1 MATARPIVIVG
12 YDGSAPAK
20 RALEHA
26 AELVGRRGSVSV
38 INVIKAQ
45 SVSSRLV
52 TLTDKEVATRD
63 RLLRESERML
73 GNLGVVATLIPAAG
87 DPATEILATAESIG
101 ASVIVIGRRKRS
113 TPRLVRTSLS
123 DTLVRRAGIDVLVVH

>member
-12 YDGSAPAK
+12 YDGSEPAK

-38 INVIKAQ
+38 INVVKAQ

-52 TLTDKEVATRD
+52 TLTDKERSTQE
-63 RLLRESERML
+63 RLLRESERVL
-73 GNLGVVATLIPAAG
+73 ALLGVEAKLIAAAG
-87 DPATEILATAESIG
+87 DPAREILAASESMG
-101 ASVIVIGRRKRS
+101 AGVIVIGRRKRS
-113 TPRLVRTSLS
+113 TPRLVGTPLS
-123 DTLVRRAGIDVLVVH
+123 NTLVRRAGIDVLVVH

>member
-12 YDGSAPAK
+12 YDGSEAAK

-26 AELVGRRGSVSV
+26 AELVGRPGSVSV

-52 TLTDKEVATRD
+52 TLTDKERATQD
-63 RLLRESERML
+63 RLLRESERVL
-73 GNLGVVATLIPAAG
+73 GSLGVVATLIAAAG
-87 DPATEILATAESIG
+87 DPATEILAASESIG
-101 ASVIVIGRRKRS
+101 ASVIVVGRRKRW
-113 TPRLVRTSLS
+113 TPRLVRTPLS
-123 DTLVRRAGIDVLVVH
+123 NTLVRRAGIDVLVVH

>member
-1 MATARPIVIVG
+1 MATASPIVIVG
-12 YDGSAPAK
+12 YDGSEPAK

-52 TLTDKEVATRD
+52 TLTDKERATQD
-63 RLLRESERML
+63 RLLRESERVL
-73 GNLGVVATLIPAAG
+73 ARLGVEAKLIAAAG
-87 DPATEILATAESIG
+87 DPAREILAASESMG
-101 ASVIVIGRRKRS
+101 AGVIVIGRRKRS
-113 TPRLVRTSLS
+113 TPRLVGTPLS
-123 DTLVRRAGIDVLVVH
+123 NTLVRRAGIDVLVVH

>member
-1 MATARPIVIVG
+1 MATAPPIVIVG
-12 YDGSAPAK
+12 YDGSDPAK

-45 SVSSRLV
+45 SVSSRWV
-52 TLTDKEVATRD
+52 TLTDKERAAQD
-63 RLLRESERML
+63 RLLRESERVL
-73 GNLGVVATLIPAAG
+73 GSLGVVATIIAAAG
-87 DPATEILATAESIG
+87 DPATEILAASESIG

-113 TPRLVRTSLS
+113 TPRLVRTHLS
-123 DTLVRRAGIDVLVVH
+123 NTLVRRAGIDVLVVH

>member
-12 YDGSAPAK
+12 YDGSEPAK

-38 INVIKAQ
+38 INVVKAQ

-52 TLTDKEVATRD
+52 TLTDKERSTQE
-63 RLLRESERML
+63 RLLRESERVL
-73 GNLGVVATLIPAAG
+73 ARLGVEAKLIAAAG
-87 DPATEILATAESIG
+87 DPAREILAASESMG
-101 ASVIVIGRRKRS
+101 AGVIVIGRRKRS
-113 TPRLVRTSLS
+113 TPRLVGTPLS
-123 DTLVRRAGIDVLVVH
+123 NTLVRRAGIDVLVVH

>member
-1 MATARPIVIVG
+1 MATAKPIVIVG
-12 YDGSAPAK
+12 YDGSEPAK

-26 AELVGRRGSVSV
+26 AELVGRRGSVNV

-52 TLTDKEVATRD
+52 TLTDKEVATQD
-63 RLLRESERML
+63 RLLRESVRL
-73 GNLGVVATLIPAAG
+73 LAGLGVEAQPIAAAG
-87 DPATEILATAESIG
+87 DPATEILAASESIG

-113 TPRLVRTSLS
+113 TRRLVRTPLS
-123 DTLVRRAGIDVLVVH
+123 NTLVRRSAIDVLVVH

>member
-1 MATARPIVIVG
+1 MPTARSIVIVG
-12 YDGSAPAK
+12 YDGSEAAK

-26 AELVGRRGSVSV
+26 AELVGRGGNVNV

-52 TLTDKEVATRD
+52 TLTDRERATQD
-63 RLLRESERML
+63 RLLRESERVL

-87 DPATEILATAESIG
+87 DPATEILAAAESIG
-101 ASVIVIGRRKRS
+101 AGVIVIGRRKRS
-113 TPRLVRTSLS
+113 RPRLVRTPLS
-123 DTLVRRAGIDVLVVH
+123 NTLVRRSAIDVLVVH

>member
-1 MATARPIVIVG
+1 MATRRPTVIVG
-12 YDGSAPAK
+12 YDGSEPAQ

-26 AELVGRRGSVSV
+26 AELVGRNGTVSV

-52 TLTDKEVATRD
+52 TLTDKERAAQG
-63 RLLRESERML
+63 RLLRESERAL
-73 GNLGVVATLIPAAG
+73 NSLGVVATLIAAAG
-87 DPATEILATAESIG
+87 DPATEILAASESIG

-113 TPRLVRTSLS
+113 RPRLVGSLS
-123 DTLVRRAGIDVLVVH
+123 NTLVRRAGIDVLVVH

>member
-1 MATARPIVIVG
+1 MATRPPIVLVG
-12 YDGSAPAK
+12 YDGSEPAQ

-26 AELVGRRGSVSV
+26 AELAGRSGTVSV
-38 INVIKAQ
+38 INVINAQ

-52 TLTDKEVATRD
+52 TLTDKERATQD

-87 DPATEILATAESIG
+87 DPAAEILAAAESIG
-101 ASVIVIGRRKRS
+101 AGVIVIGRRKRS
-113 TPRLVRTSLS
+113 RPRMARSLS
-123 DTLVRRAGIDVLVVH
+123 NILVRRAGTDVLVVH

>member
-12 YDGSAPAK
+12 YDGSAPAQ

-52 TLTDKEVATRD
+52 TLTDRERATQD
-63 RLLRESERML
+63 RLLRESAQIL
-73 GNLGVVATLIPAAG
+73 TALGVEAKPIAAAG
-87 DPATEILATAESIG
+87 DPATEILAASESIG
-101 ASVIVIGRRKRS
+101 AGVIVIGRRKRS
-113 TPRLVRTSLS
+113 RPRLVRTPLS
-123 DTLVRRAGIDVLVVH
+123 TTLVRRAGIDVLVVH

>member
-12 YDGSAPAK
+12 YDGSEPAK

-52 TLTDKEVATRD
+52 TLTDKERATQD
-63 RLLRESERML
+63 RLLGESERVL
-73 GNLGVVATLIPAAG
+73 VRLGVVVTLIAAAG
-87 DPATEILATAESIG
+87 DPAAEILAAAESIG
-101 ASVIVIGRRKRS
+101 ATVIVIGRRKRS
-113 TPRLVRTSLS
+113 TPRLGRTALS
-123 DTLVRRAGIDVLVVH
+123 NALVRRAGIDVLVVH

>member
-1 MATARPIVIVG
+1 MATARPTVIVG
-12 YDGSAPAK
+12 YDGSEPAQ

-45 SVSSRLV
+45 SVSSRWV
-52 TLTDKEVATRD
+52 TVTDKERAAQD
-63 RLLRESERML
+63 RLLRESERVLAHL
-73 GNLGVVATLIPAAG
+73 GIEAKLIFAAG
-87 DPATEILATAESIG
+87 DPAAEILTASESIG

-113 TPRLVRTSLS
+113 TPRLVRTPLS
-123 DTLVRRAGIDVLVVH
+123 TTLVRRAGIDVLVVH

>member
-12 YDGSAPAK
+12 YDGSEPAK

-52 TLTDKEVATRD
+52 TLTDKERATQD
-63 RLLRESERML
+63 RLLAESERML
-73 GNLGVVATLIPAAG
+73 GSLGVVATLIPTAG
-87 DPATEILATAESIG
+87 DPATEILAAAESIG
-101 ASVIVIGRRKRS
+101 AGVIVIGRRKRS
-113 TPRLVRTSLS
+113 RPRMARSLS
-123 DTLVRRAGIDVLVVH
+123 NILVRRAGIDVLVVH

>member
-1 MATARPIVIVG
+1 MATPRPIVIVG
-12 YDGSAPAK
+12 YDGSEAAK

-52 TLTDKEVATRD
+52 TLTDKERATQD
-63 RLLRESERML
+63 RLLRESERVL
-73 GNLGVVATLIPAAG
+73 GSLGVIATLIPAVG
-87 DPATEILATAESIG
+87 DPATEILAAAESIG
-101 ASVIVIGRRKRS
+101 AGVIVIGRRKRS
-113 TPRLVRTSLS
+113 RPRLVRTPLS
-123 DTLVRRAGIDVLVVH
+123 NTLVRRSAIDVLVVH

>member
-12 YDGSAPAK
+12 YDGSEPAQ

-52 TLTDKEVATRD
+52 TLTDKEHAVQD
-63 RLLRESERML
+63 RLLRESVQVL
-73 GNLGVVATLIPAAG
+73 AALGVVAKPIAAAG
-87 DPATEILATAESIG
+87 DPATEILAASESIG

-113 TPRLVRTSLS
+113 TPRLVRTPLS
-123 DTLVRRAGIDVLVVH
+123 TTLVRRAGIDVLVVH